1 MSRSASLLARLRPLL
16 AAHATHWSSHT
27 HVSTQIAPRPTPA
40 NSVSSVS
47 KHAHLH
53 AATLGM
59 PELYRL
65 AALIGAFIGNF
76 SAAHIRVPQATPTTA
91 ATYDMQ
97 HEDDA
102 TRSIQH
108 GRLLQQRTATP
119 GSRGQPARI
128 GCVWVCLHV
137 RACVRAC
144 HMVRAPTFILV
155 RACARVPHPG
165 VCAQGR
171 WELKQRWQMPW
182 ADNDFQEAGAQTQHA
197 VADSPIDPSSQ
208 HATDTMGHATAQEQ
222 YATGRIDL
230 RRFGRHCCRTSACML
245 QHLTLTRSFCSA

>member
-1 MSRSASLLARLRPLL
+1 M
-16 AAHATHWSSHT
+16 
-27 HVSTQIAPRPTPA
+27 
-40 NSVSSVS
+40 
-47 KHAHLH
+47 
-53 AATLGM
+53 ATLGL

-65 AALIGAFIGNF
+65 AAIIGAFIGNF

-91 ATYDMQ
+91 ATYDIQ

-102 TRSIQH
+102 TRNIQH
-108 GRLLQQRTATP
+108 GRLLQQQCNSGSHSQTACM
-119 GSRGQPARI
+119 RMR
-128 GCVWVCLHV
+128 VRVCLHV

-144 HMVRAPTFILV
+144 HMMRAPTFILV

-182 ADNDFQEAGAQTQHA
+182 ADNDFHEADAQTQHA
-197 VADSPIDPSSQ
+197 VADSPIEPSLVNMQ
-208 HATDTMGHATAQEQ
+208 HATDTMGHATAKEPH
-222 YATGRIDL
+222 ATGRIAL
-230 RRFGRHCCRTSACML
+230 RRFGRHCCRASACML